1 MTAFLFSFCTA
12 ETDQL
17 HLLCQACAVCLA
29 QVMWLFLKWNVSRT
43 GGPVVRGTS
52 RALRHAGELGACAL
66 ITHSFPGRPEVPEQ
80 GALCSF
86 AFVQLMCSPSR
97 RSRKYVLVPPEV
109 LIQHLSEMGRLD
121 RRGLWSSPVR
131 HNNSRAHEF
140 TTRRSQSILDFSA
153 QLDFVGTDPVTFEGE
168 LEKDCRQRKLFECL
182 LAVYKHNARK
192 ASQFTRGVF
201 HHSSSQAAG
210 GV

>member
-66 ITHSFPGRPEVPEQ
+66 ITHSFHGRPQAPKRVTPGPNWPQ
-80 GALCSF
+80 LCHDRRHGKPQTPKRMTPTRPQLAPVVLMIGDHGRPQAPKRVTPTRPQLAPIVLMIGSGTFHGKVDQLCVTSRALWHAGKLGACALITHSF
-86 AFVQLMCSPSR
+86 
-97 RSRKYVLVPPEV
+97 
-109 LIQHLSEMGRLD
+109 HGRLQAPKRVAPLYYISSTAGRSCWA
-121 RRGLWSSPVR
+121 RRKG
-131 HNNSRAHEF
+131 
-140 TTRRSQSILDFSA
+140 
-153 QLDFVGTDPVTFEGE
+153 
-168 LEKDCRQRKLFECL
+168 
-182 LAVYKHNARK
+182 
-192 ASQFTRGVF
+192 
-201 HHSSSQAAG
+201 
-210 GV
+210 

>member
-1 MTAFLFSFCTA
+1 MRGPSKPLQLCLLGLVASRHLMTAFLFSFCTA

-109 LIQHLSEMGRLD
+109 LIQQPSTCPKWAGWTGAVCGHLLCDTTTAVHMSLQ
-121 RRGLWSSPVR
+121 
-131 HNNSRAHEF
+131 RA
-140 TTRRSQSILDFSA
+140 
-153 QLDFVGTDPVTFEGE
+153 GP
-168 LEKDCRQRKLFECL
+168 
-182 LAVYKHNARK
+182 
-192 ASQFTRGVF
+192 SQFSIF
-201 HHSSSQAAG
+201 LHSWISSEQIL
-210 GV
+210 